1 MYTQIRNQSSNSNKS
16 AYSAF
21 NRNRITE
28 RKQKDAIL
36 AMGMS
41 ACQARCLSCGHC
53 AHHCGK

>member
-1 MYTQIRNQSSNSNKS
+1 MYTPTRNNSGSASVLSSL
-16 AYSAF
+16 
-21 NRNRITE
+21 NRNRITDKK
-28 RKQKDAIL
+28 RKEAIL